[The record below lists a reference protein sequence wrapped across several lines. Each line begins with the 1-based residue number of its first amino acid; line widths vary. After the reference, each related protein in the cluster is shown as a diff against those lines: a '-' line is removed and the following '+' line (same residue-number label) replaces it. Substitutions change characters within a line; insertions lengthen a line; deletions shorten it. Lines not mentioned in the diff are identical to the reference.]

1 MTSHRPKQL
10 PDLRTL
16 PDQPSE
22 RELLSRRMK
31 ILEQRLF
38 SLRKSD
44 HPLSPKEN
52 PTGTNRR
59 ALATVRGTRH

>member
-10 PDLRTL
+10 PDLRAL

-44 HPLSPKEN
+44 HPPSPKEN
-52 PTGTNRR
+52 PTGTNWR
-59 ALATVRGTRH
+59 ATVRGTRH